1 MTAEGWITI
10 AWAALLLGGT
20 AVVAARR
27 REHAGH
33 RRQR

>member
-1 MTAEGWITI
+1 MDADGWITL

-20 AVVAARR
+20 AVAAARH

-33 RRQR
+33 RRQQ